1 MIWNYKSKLTIY
13 LDITNMEKIKI
24 QVLFYIQKNLDELGL
39 LPMGNSTMAMRYI
52 YLFSRYWKSIF
63 LPIFNAC

>member
-24 QVLFYIQKNLDELGL
+24 QVLFYIQKNLDEIRS
-39 LPMGNSTMAMRYI
+39 STYGEFDYGDAV
-52 YLFSRYWKSIF
+52 YLFIF
-63 LPIFNAC
+63 PLLKINIFANI